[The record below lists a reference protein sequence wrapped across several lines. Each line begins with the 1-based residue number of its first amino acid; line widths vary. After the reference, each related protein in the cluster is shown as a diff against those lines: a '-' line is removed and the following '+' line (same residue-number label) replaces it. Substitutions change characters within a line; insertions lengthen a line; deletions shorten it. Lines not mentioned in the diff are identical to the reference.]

1 MFPIAQKFVQSS
13 LLLSDDEIVDAQR
26 RLWETMR
33 IASEPGGAA
42 SFAALLSGK
51 YKPSPGERV
60 GVIVCGGNTE
70 KLPQKGT

>member
-1 MFPIAQKFVQSS
+1 
-13 LLLSDDEIVDAQR
+13 
-26 RLWETMR
+26 MR